1 MPHSLKGDK
10 MKKLN
15 DYEAGIIA
23 QARAIFETREL
34 YNADELTSV
43 ENTKFYLQTYF
54 EGETSE
60 KFVVVYLTAQHNVIA
75 VVDEFRGTID
85 SAIVYAREIVK
96 GALKHNAAAVIFA
109 HNHPSGINTPSNADI
124 EITKRLKSALA
135 LIDVRVLDHI
145 VIGTKANSMLEKGL
159 I

>member
-1 MPHSLKGDK
+1 

-15 DYEAGIIA
+15 NYEAGIIA
-23 QARAIFETREL
+23 QAKAIFETREL
-34 YNADELTSV
+34 YNAAELTSS

-60 KFVVVYLTAQHNVIA
+60 KFVAVYLTAQHNVIA
-75 VVDEFRGTID
+75 VVDEFKGTID
-85 SAIVYAREIVK
+85 CTSVYAREIVK

-124 EITKRLKSALA
+124 EITKRLKSALE

-145 VIGTKANSMLEKGL
+145 IIGTKANSMLEKGL